1 MRFQDFTYM
10 LTKGGEISVICWF
23 VVICSVFLLF
33 VVVYCFSRAFS
44 FGYEV
49 VEDWEDAEYC
59 AFDDSVSNKPLYV
72 VKDVPDDDK

>member
-1 MRFQDFTYM
+1 MRLQDFTYM
-10 LTKGGEISVICWF
+10 LTNGGELSVICWF
-23 VVICSVFLLF
+23 AAICSVLLLF

-59 AFDDSVSNKPLYV
+59 VCVDSVLDKSLYV